1 MSKDVM
7 QRFYLELSRLMPEG
21 CATAK
26 ERNLQARIR
35 HLEAKVERLKQANED
50 ALRRL
55 EASADIARRNLMMRG
70 LLNAAKRYR
79 RARLHD
85 DPIKYSYAERE
96 LDAALAACEEKP

>member
-1 MSKDVM
+1 MTTSGSEE
-7 QRFYLELSRLMPEG
+7 Y
-21 CATAK
+21 
-26 ERNLQARIR
+26 IW
-35 HLEAKVERLKQANED
+35 VERQVSNRQRQHIAELLAEVEQLKAANED

-96 LDAALAACEEKP
+96 LDAAIAACEEKP